1 MNFPKAILKIDPVAS
16 PLEQKR
22 INLLTFFSFLGIS
35 VAILYY
41 ILSTL
46 IAVNY
51 TKIFFAILLGGN
63 FIAFLLNRYGYYI
76 FARYIFLIGLVC
88 TVLIGSIETDFIE
101 KSHYYYILINIGGFL
116 LFETKNRWMAF
127 SITIICIFGYTIT
140 LYTCAAHSDT
150 HVNVSEFL
158 HFFGGI
164 ILSSYLLYIL
174 TQRVSNT
181 EKKLL
186 ENTQHLNAQ
195 HRALSKA
202 HEELDRF
209 IYSASHDLRAPLTSI
224 LGLTNI
230 ARITDDAREIKE
242 CLQMITT
249 RVQKLDSFIKDMID
263 FSRNARTKIESQEVY
278 IHETVS
284 KLLDNLKTVYP
295 GASSI
300 DFRIEIS
307 ENQCWLTDKIRIKV
321 ILNNLLSNC
330 IRFYDTSKL
339 ENYVRIKSFQT
350 KEHNVIIIEDNG
362 IGIEKQHI
370 PNIFGMFYRASNQSK
385 GSGLGLYIVKETVT
399 TLGGTISMESEAG
412 VGTEMTIK
420 LPR

>member
-1 MNFPKAILKIDPVAS
+1 MIFSSLFLKIDPVAS

-22 INLLTFFSFLGIS
+22 INLLAFFSFLGIS
-35 VAILYY
+35 VGLLYY
-41 ILSTL
+41 ILSSL
-46 IAVNY
+46 NAINY
-51 TKIFFAILLGGN
+51 TKIFFAILIGGN
-63 FIAFLLNRYGYYI
+63 LIAFLLNRYGYYI
-76 FARYIFLIGLVC
+76 FARYMFLIGLVC
-88 TVLIGSIETDFIE
+88 SVLIGSIETNYID
-101 KSHYYYILINIGGFL
+101 KSHYYYILINIAAFL

-127 SITIICIFGYTIT
+127 SITIICIFGYTIS
-140 LYTCAAHSDT
+140 LYTYALYTNTDI
-150 HVNVSEFL
+150 NVSDFL
-158 HFFGGI
+158 HFLGGI
-164 ILSSYLLYIL
+164 LMSSYLLFIL

-181 EKKLL
+181 EKKL
-186 ENTQHLNAQ
+186 EDNTQHLNAQ

-230 ARITDDAREIKE
+230 ARITDDANEIKE
-242 CLQMITT
+242 CLQLITT

-263 FSRNARTKIESQEVY
+263 FSRNARTKIVSQEVY

-284 KLLDNLKTVYP
+284 KLLDNLRTVYP

-300 DFRIEIS
+300 DFRLEIS

-321 ILNNLLSNC
+321 ILNNLLSNS
-330 IRFYDTSKL
+330 IRFYDTAKL

-370 PNIFGMFYRASNQSK
+370 PKIFGMFYRASNQSK
-385 GSGLGLYIVKETVT
+385 GSGLGLYIVKEIVT

-412 VGTEMTIK
+412 VGTEITLK